1 MKVWGASR
9 RALGSSELCS
19 AMHPRTC
26 RLVESPGWKSTG
38 SPRSFL
44 HRKTCEVE
52 DMLRPRLPTVCALT
66 GSPLTARQIMHIGV
80 EHPQKRAPPTWARF
94 LGLGSKEVGGFE
106 SDSGAGIKGFRAQH
120 ETPRTTP
127 SLHFLP
133 PFRSFS
139 RTSSYKP
146 SIWRGISTLLPVC
159 SKTDA
164 FRHSTLTPCPFL
176 LKYAAARQNTFRSR
190 LSKRAP

>member
-1 MKVWGASR
+1 M
-9 RALGSSELCS
+9 EN
-19 AMHPRTC
+19 
-26 RLVESPGWKSTG
+26 PGWKSTDI
-38 SPRSFL
+38 PRSFL

-66 GSPLTARQIMHIGV
+66 GSPLTARQIMHIRV
-80 EHPQKRAPPTWARF
+80 EHPKKGRHRPGLASWAWGLKRLEGLNLTRVQGF
-94 LGLGSKEVGGFE
+94 RVLGLSMRLPVLPPPYT
-106 SDSGAGIKGFRAQH
+106 SS
-120 ETPRTTP
+120 
-127 SLHFLP
+127 P
-133 PFRSFS
+133 PFRSLS

-146 SIWRGISTLLPVC
+146 SIWRGISTLIPVC

-176 LKYAAARQNTFRSR
+176 LKYAAAGQNTFRSR